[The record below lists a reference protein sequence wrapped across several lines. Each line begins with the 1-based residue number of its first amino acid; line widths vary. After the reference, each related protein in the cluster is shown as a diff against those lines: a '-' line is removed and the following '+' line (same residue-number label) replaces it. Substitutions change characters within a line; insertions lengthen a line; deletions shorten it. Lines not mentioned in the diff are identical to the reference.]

1 MSEANPRK
9 RLAVDTVLLDSMM
22 MEYMTS
28 EELVDSSA
36 SNSTPQVADTLK
48 SYRYV
53 EACILCFS
61 VRLWSRDLF
70 HHRARYILVGT
81 ETPACSQE
89 RSKAQEKGCRTV

>member
-9 RLAVDTVLLDSMM
+9 RLAVDTVLLDSMV

-36 SNSTPQVADTLK
+36 SNSTPQVVDTLK

-53 EACILCFS
+53 EACLPCAS
-61 VRLWSRDLF
+61 VRLWSRGLL
-70 HHRARYILVGT
+70 HHRAW
-81 ETPACSQE
+81 
-89 RSKAQEKGCRTV
+89 